1 MFGLD
6 DPEGLFQPEHLYDFT
21 DSTANQ
27 MPQLNI
33 TSAGTGLGYPLLKR
47 LEIYSENDFILHL
60 MTTRGV
66 ISAHV
71 LGLQLIFIRYAFK
84 YVVAASLGVHVW
96 WEPSAMHPAL

>member
-1 MFGLD
+1 M
-6 DPEGLFQPEHLYDFT
+6 
-21 DSTANQ
+21 AKQ
-27 MPQLNI
+27 MPQLNV
-33 TSAGTGLGYPLLKR
+33 TSVGTGLGYLPLKGWKFTAR
-47 LEIYSENDFILHL
+47 IHS
-60 MTTRGV
+60 MTTRNI